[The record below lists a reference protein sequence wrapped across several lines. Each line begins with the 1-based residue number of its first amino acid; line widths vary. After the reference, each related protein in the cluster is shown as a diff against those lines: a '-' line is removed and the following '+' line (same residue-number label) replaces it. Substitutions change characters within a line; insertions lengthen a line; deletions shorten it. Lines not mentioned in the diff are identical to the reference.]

1 MMRKQKIRR
10 KNKMKTWWI
19 KKIAAF
25 ILMGIAALTLV
36 GFAVMFL
43 WNWLIPEIFHGPT
56 ITYWQAMGLL
66 LLSHILVRG
75 WHGHNGG
82 WKNHRW
88 KHRMEEKLASMTPE
102 EREKFKEE
110 WRRRCG
116 HYPGD
121 EKKES

>member
-1 MMRKQKIRR
+1 
-10 KNKMKTWWI
+10 MKTWWI
-19 KKIAAF
+19 GKIAKF
-25 ILMGIAALTLV
+25 ILFGIALVALV

-56 ITYWQAMGLL
+56 VTYWQAMGLL

-75 WHGHNGG
+75 WHGHGGG
-82 WKNHRW
+82 WRSHKW
-88 KHRMEEKLASMTPE
+88 KHRLEETLASRTPE